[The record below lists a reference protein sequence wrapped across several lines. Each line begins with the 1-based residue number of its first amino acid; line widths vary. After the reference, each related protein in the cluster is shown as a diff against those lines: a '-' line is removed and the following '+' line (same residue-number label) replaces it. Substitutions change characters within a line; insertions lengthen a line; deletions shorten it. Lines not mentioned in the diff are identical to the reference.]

1 MNEMEIILKQWN
13 VSKELIP
20 KLDKILKEVNNKCET
35 KDINKLL
42 DTKADWDEIN
52 EVLQKLQLK
61 MNGKVSKK
69 LIQKILDE

>member
-1 MNEMEIILKQWN
+1 M
-13 VSKELIP
+13 
-20 KLDKILKEVNNKCET
+20 DKILKEVNNKCET

-42 DTKADWDEIN
+42 DSKADWDEIN